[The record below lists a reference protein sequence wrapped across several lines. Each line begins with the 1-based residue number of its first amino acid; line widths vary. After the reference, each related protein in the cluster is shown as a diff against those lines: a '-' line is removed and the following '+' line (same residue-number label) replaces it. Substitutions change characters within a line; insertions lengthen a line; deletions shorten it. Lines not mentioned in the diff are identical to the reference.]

1 VTPRA
6 RLALSEQVIGLW
18 EAHGQP
24 GGSIG
29 DNLHM
34 IGEELT
40 KLLEV
45 AEAAPELA
53 SEVDAV
59 AYRYRFM
66 EAKLKR
72 GLN

>member
-1 VTPRA
+1 MTPRA
-6 RLALSEQVIGLW
+6 RLALSEQIIGRW

-24 GGSIG
+24 GGPIG
-29 DNLHM
+29 HNLRM
-34 IGEELT
+34 IGEELA

-53 SEVDAV
+53 GEVDAV
-59 AYRYRFM
+59 AYRYRLM